1 MGSIAPHNEEAIKE
15 MASLSLGV
23 VKNKQKDCL
32 AIASKELS
40 NYLYREKS

>member
-1 MGSIAPHNEEAIKE
+1 MGSIARHTEEAIKE
-15 MASLSLGV
+15 MANFGLST

-32 AIASKELS
+32 AIADKELS